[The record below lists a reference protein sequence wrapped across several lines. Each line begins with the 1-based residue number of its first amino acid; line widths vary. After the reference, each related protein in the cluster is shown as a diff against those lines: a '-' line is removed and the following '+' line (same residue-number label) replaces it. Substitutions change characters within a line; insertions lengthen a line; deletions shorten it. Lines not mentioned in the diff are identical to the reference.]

1 LIANDVR
8 SLRLHPAS
16 PQTERL
22 ALQDD
27 LIPLSNALPGIGTTF
42 RVKKGQV
49 CCH

>member
-1 LIANDVR
+1 LIANDVP

-27 LIPLSNALPGIGTTF
+27 LIPLSNSLPGIGATF

-49 CCH
+49 CYH